1 MAIFGTIDAKALA
14 NNLSVTNGSTTVT
27 TTGDFTDRTSANFV
41 QNGDVLSLGGVQY
54 TVESVVSATSLKLRT
69 AYAGTTGTVTA
80 ANAIRRTP
88 PKEVA
93 TLLLDENGQ
102 LAHFPTGTNLLFID
116 DTEAALEENKIR
128 GLKWPGWWA
137 YRTYTDGDG
146 NTRHKAECIAFANQ
160 TAANA
165 GDYGTA
171 QGGTE
176 DNPAADVASA
186 ISISVQPANQSTS
199 TPAGG
204 ILTRSVSGTAA
215 TGTASYTNVVYTT
228 SGSGTGAAFNVSRAG
243 GTYTVTQTAA
253 GSGFAAADT
262 ITVLGSALGGADTTN
277 DLTITVSTVATAA
290 ATFSVTASATTGT
303 LTYQWQVQTAAST
316 TKWTN
321 ITGATSASLALTG
334 LLVAD
339 SGKKYRVKIG
349 GSAGGE
355 EVISNTATLTVTAA

>member
-14 NNLSVTNGSTTVT
+14 NNLSVTNNSTTVT

-69 AYAGTTGTVTA
+69 AYAGSTGTVLA

-102 LAHFPTGTNLLFID
+102 LNHFPTGTKLIFID
-116 DTEAALEENKIR
+116 DTEAALDENKVR

-146 NTRHKAECIAFANQ
+146 NTRHKAECLAFANA
-160 TAANA
+160 TAGVAV
-165 GDYGTA
+165 GDYA
-171 QGGTE
+171 AADGGTE

-186 ISISVQPANQSTS
+186 VTITGQPA
-199 TPAGG
+199 A
-204 ILTRSVSGTAA
+204 V
-215 TGTASYTNVVYTT
+215 
-228 SGSGTGAAFNVSRAG
+228 TGAATPYT
-243 GTYTVTQTAA
+243 GTFAVTT
-253 GSGFAAADT
+253 S
-262 ITVLGSALGGADTTN
+262 
-277 DLTITVSTVATAA
+277 
-290 ATFSVTASATTGT
+290 TTGT
-303 LTYQWQVQTAAST
+303 PGTLLYQWQYQTASQT

-321 ITGATSASLALTG
+321 LTDTGVYSGTS
-334 LLVAD
+334 
-339 SGKKYRVKIG
+339 
-349 GSAGGE
+349 
-355 EVISNTATLTVTAA
+355 TATLTLTAAAKATYDGYKFRVKITSAGGTEEIISNAASLTYA